1 MSQRARDGRTFISP
15 DKDLFH
21 TLNDSYSAIWLNLVQ
36 FDFQLCLQ
44 KHPGPAKDSPLH
56 RESSTKRLHRGWQN
70 AAPQGV
76 FMLAQGVVMHR
87 TGGSYASKIQPRPI
101 P

>member
-1 MSQRARDGRTFISP
+1 MRWGEESYTPKP
-15 DKDLFH
+15 DFSLKKLINKIVDPDAKKETGF
-21 TLNDSYSAIWLNLVQ
+21 NLVQ
-36 FDFQLCLQ
+36 FDFQQ
-44 KHPGPAKDSPLH
+44 KHPGLFKDSPLH

-87 TGGSYASKIQPRPI
+87 TGGSYPSKIQPRPI